1 MPNFKKYSYDQTAMV
16 VINFEEQ
23 IQPGTFEYTLHKLID
38 NHINLSAFYE
48 KYSNDAG
55 GRSAYDPAILLKI
68 ILFAYSKGITSSRE
82 IQWQCEHNII
92 FKALSCDAV
101 PHFTS
106 IASFVSSCPDAI
118 EAVFEQVLLVCDQ
131 QGLLGKELFAID
143 GCKMPS
149 NAAKEHSGTLDELA
163 QKRDK
168 IRKKIR
174 TCLKEHKKLDA
185 RKPKERDRKQQL
197 AKASDTLQKEF
208 ERIDQFLK
216 TATPRMGQGKK
227 PKEVKSNITDN
238 DKFFRKKFARSP
250 EGVSIMDDAN
260 NPKMTTSNGT
270 IQGYNGVAAV
280 DKKHQIIVDAQAFGE
295 GQEHHTLQP
304 ILTSTKDRFARL
316 GISDDIYKE
325 GTIVTAD
332 TGFSNEGN
340 NEYLRSEGINAYIP
354 DNQFRSRDK
363 SFAGQKEKYGKRHR
377 DTVKGIKAVI
387 PSSEFHFDQKSKT
400 CLCPEGNEM
409 WLKHEV
415 VAGNGIHKLFFEGK
429 LTDCRNCPIKNQCM
443 RNPSSADSRKGA
455 GRQVSFT
462 WTNGKTA
469 TDWMK
474 KRVDSRE
481 GKVIYSHR
489 MSTVEPVFDN
499 IGANKGLKR
508 FSLRGKRKVQGQWQ
522 LFCLVHNIEKLAN
535 YAKVS

>member
-38 NHINLSAFYE
+38 NHIDLSVFYE

-82 IQWQCEHNII
+82 IQWQCEHNIV

-106 IASFVSSCPDAI
+106 IASFVSSYPDAI
-118 EAVFEQVLLVCDQ
+118 EAIFEQVLLVCDQ

-149 NAAKEHSGTLDELA
+149 NAAKEHSGTLDELT

-174 TCLKEHKKLDA
+174 SCLKEHKKLDG
-185 RKPKERDRKQQL
+185 RKPQERDRKQQL

-208 ERIDQFLK
+208 ERIDKFLK
-216 TATPRMGQGKK
+216 TATPRMGQGKR

-238 DKFFRKKFARSP
+238 QSA
-250 EGVSIMDDAN
+250 
-260 NPKMTTSNGT
+260 KMTTSNGT

-304 ILTSTKDRFARL
+304 ILISTKDRFARL

-363 SFAGQKEKYGKRHR
+363 SFAGQKEKYGKRHQ
-377 DTVKGIKAVI
+377 DTVKGIKTVI
-387 PSSEFHFDQKSKT
+387 PSSEFHFDKKSKT

-409 WLKHEV
+409 WLKHEIIES
-415 VAGNGIHKLFFEGK
+415 NGVHKLFFEGK
-429 LTDCRNCPIKNQCM
+429 LTDCRNCPIKDQCM

-474 KRVDSRE
+474 KRVDGRP

-489 MSTVEPVFDN
+489 MSTVEPVFGN
-499 IGANKGLKR
+499 IGANKGLNR